1 MNEIEMN
8 SNLKLKIQMDEEII
22 CGQKMN
28 VKITS
33 KPDSDLTLNDLNIDI
48 FISKDMLRFIKKNFN
63 SDIFEVKFK
72 KIYDNEA
79 KLYKLNNN
87 IIKINFKLK
96 EQINLNENQED
107 ELLNFDLN
115 VKKRVS
121 INESDIIFKIKIDE
135 NEEEFIKHV
144 LVENDSEKENVH
156 KIKDINVKS
165 NFQDQKIQ
173 FDENVKNYKIT
184 VPHDQQYI
192 DFELCESFNDSEI
205 VKLKCVK
212 LRKAGSSTLI
222 KAGDYKIE
230 VCRLE
235 NPEKSSNTNKS
246 KKSKK
251 TPKKAKKNTTK
262 RNKKNHAKKNTKYKT
277 KNSKIKNLNSEIKE
291 ILDNDNNDDSDE
303 IDVFDNSEEK
313 TNNKISSVKK
323 ETINTENKNNSKILI
338 GSCII
343 SLILIGVCGFL
354 WKKRKNKN

>member
-156 KIKDINVKS
+156 KIKDINEKS

-173 FDENVKNYKIT
+173 FDKNDGMATFKDIA
-184 VPHDQQYI
+184 D
-192 DFELCESFNDSEI
+192 
-205 VKLKCVK
+205 
-212 LRKAGSSTLI
+212 
-222 KAGDYKIE
+222 
-230 VCRLE
+230 
-235 NPEKSSNTNKS
+235 
-246 KKSKK
+246 
-251 TPKKAKKNTTK
+251 
-262 RNKKNHAKKNTKYKT
+262 
-277 KNSKIKNLNSEIKE
+277 NSKSIK
-291 ILDNDNNDDSDE
+291 
-303 IDVFDNSEEK
+303 
-313 TNNKISSVKK
+313 
-323 ETINTENKNNSKILI
+323 
-338 GSCII
+338 
-343 SLILIGVCGFL
+343 
-354 WKKRKNKN
+354 